1 MNNPNP
7 KFISVPLWWL
17 VERCTT
23 LTATA
28 FSDEY
33 GGTYTNKAGSHNTR
47 SNLIAQGKTNDY
59 SIRDPLNKQGP
70 SDKTAAFDWTFPSA
84 QGGNYGA
91 IILYSARIKI
101 AWEQNDPRTYALQE
115 VLCEADGDY
124 DPEGYVFY
132 PSHSFRVPDRTHK
145 WHIHFG
151 FIRKYLNDQAAFDA
165 IFSIIVGE
173 SLAAWKVR
181 VGQVGQ
187 GTPPVSMTE
196 GLTRM
201 FMVQVEGDPTIHIS
215 TSMEYRG
222 LTSWNSF
229 LRFRDN
235 MKVPYH
241 IVKTVAELQ
250 DMAGRYWTA
259 DEAEIVKAVG
269 QKIDDAVSDSFQMP
283 EAVVQRLEAAAR
295 EAGGSLTA
303 EEVRAIMD
311 SVLGD
316 TAKMTADE
324 LQKRLTA

>member
-1 MNNPNP
+1 MGNPDP
-7 KFISVPLWWL
+7 TRISTPLWWF
-17 VERCTT
+17 VEKCTS

-47 SNLIAQGKTNDY
+47 NNLIAQGRSNDY
-59 SIRDPLNKQGP
+59 SVRDSLNKQGP
-70 SDKTAAFDWTFPSA
+70 GDKTAAFDWTFPSA

-91 IILYSARIKI
+91 IVLYSARIKA
-101 AWEQNDPRTYALQE
+101 AWEQNDPRCYALQE
-115 VLCEADGDY
+115 VLCEADYDY

-132 PSHSFRVPDRTHK
+132 PSHYFRVPDRTHK

-173 SLAAWKVR
+173 ALAAWKAR
-181 VGQVGQ
+181 VAGGSGVP
-187 GTPPVSMTE
+187 TPSVE
-196 GLTRM
+196 DFTRM
-201 FMVQVEGDPTIHIS
+201 FMIQVEGDPTINIS
-215 TSMEYRG
+215 TSMEWRG
-222 LTSWNSF
+222 LSSWNSF

-241 IVKTVAELQ
+241 VVKTVADMT

-259 DEAEIVKAVG
+259 DEQGIIDEVKKVG
-269 QKIDDAVSDSFQMP
+269 QQVAAQEPFKLP
-283 EAVVQRLEAAAR
+283 EEVVQRLEAAAR
-295 EAGGSLTA
+295 ESGGSLTA
-303 EEVRAIMD
+303 DEVRAIMD
-311 SVLGD
+311 SVMGD

-324 LQKRLTA
+324 LQKRLSS